1 MHGSQ
6 SVQSPSPTLLQDPAL
21 LHQLLPALKATLQMN
36 NGSMDV
42 AKLNEGQGSNQSAL
56 RNDVEFYLQQ
66 LRTLLRVLAHSP
78 FCVCGCVRAR
88 TFPLTFS
95 PVLAAA
101 VTQAS
106 LRSVLHKL
114 LAAGPAFNIT
124 ALLSAAQ
131 HSNQG
136 TASSLSRHPP
146 ELRPRSFKGSRVCFG
161 IDSSFRLLFLP
172 RLIPTSR
179 KRGLWD

>member
-1 MHGSQ
+1 MMRFFPRSQ
-6 SVQSPSPTLLQDPAL
+6 LQAVL
-21 LHQLLPALKATLQMN
+21 SLTH
-36 NGSMDV
+36 
-42 AKLNEGQGSNQSAL
+42 
-56 RNDVEFYLQQ
+56 
-66 LRTLLRVLAHSP
+66 LRV
-78 FCVCGCVRAR
+78 C
-88 TFPLTFS
+88 TFPLTFP

-136 TASSLSRHPP
+136 TAVKTQLPVP
-146 ELRPRSFKGSRVCFG
+146 FKGSCVCFMV
-161 IDSSFRLLFLP
+161 DSSFHVLFGRLLSLEAGTGTP
-172 RLIPTSR
+172 CVAT
-179 KRGLWD
+179 